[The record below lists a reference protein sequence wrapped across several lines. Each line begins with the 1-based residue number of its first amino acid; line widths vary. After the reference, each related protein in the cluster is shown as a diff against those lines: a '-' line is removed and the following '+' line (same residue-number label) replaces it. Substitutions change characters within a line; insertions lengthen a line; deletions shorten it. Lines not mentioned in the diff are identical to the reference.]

1 MDEAVVVFSRKG
13 LFQTR
18 IVARDVFSREHA
30 RKLWPLVSPDA
41 SRQMV
46 TWVSPIFEDG
56 KLRRRSHFRQL
67 PVDRTYDL
75 RAHFDDEEA
84 NRQRAVQESQEHRR
98 AKELIAAELGRRL
111 DARLAMPWWFKD
123 ADASDYPLEG
133 NLLLGADRVATEHP
147 LDTPFGSRFR
157 LDVAVL
163 GPPVQAEPMVL
174 GGVEIELGHA
184 FDGRKVLI
192 GKSLGFPLISIDIT
206 EMPIDELTPEWAQQ
220 ALTATT
226 RNHEQ
231 GRRQTYIYLH
241 DLLYPLYAQLPAFL
255 DDEQRHQFLVFAD
268 DATLQKLVRWMNLL
282 AERLEYPKG
291 VVAVAL
297 VNGKSA
303 QSRKMLE
310 RAGQV
315 VGPDWKDFNG
325 QRCLRLTLP
334 RPRNTADLQAHRF
347 HMTMARLLLSHAD
360 ALVGYKYCNGVDN
373 NDPEEDV
380 WIAHRWIAEQST
392 HTQHRVL
399 PKRLAEPINRLIA
412 VVSDLRSYLRQS
424 LATPAGAS
432 PAVGWSPRTKR
443 SATA

>member
-18 IVARDVFSREHA
+18 IVARDVRSREHA

-41 SRQMV
+41 SWQMV

-206 EMPIDELTPEWAQQ
+206 EMSIDELTPEWAQQ

-303 QSRKMLE
+303 
-310 RAGQV
+310 
-315 VGPDWKDFNG
+315 
-325 QRCLRLTLP
+325 
-334 RPRNTADLQAHRF
+334 
-347 HMTMARLLLSHAD
+347 
-360 ALVGYKYCNGVDN
+360 
-373 NDPEEDV
+373 
-380 WIAHRWIAEQST
+380 
-392 HTQHRVL
+392 
-399 PKRLAEPINRLIA
+399 
-412 VVSDLRSYLRQS
+412 
-424 LATPAGAS
+424 
-432 PAVGWSPRTKR
+432 
-443 SATA
+443 